1 MSKHFTLR
9 IFATLAFLPW
19 GLDDAAAARII
30 GGSAIF
36 TLNEGLANSIGEFDA
51 YFDDTKERDATL
63 SDPAPGNAPFSET
76 AANPGTIVLTD
87 AVRPF
92 GNVPSPY
99 PGTPGQTRSR
109 QVTTLDFDPADVLG
123 SWEPSNDDYAFVGNS
138 LLGEQIAF
146 TGMQRWSGNF
156 TGVLLY
162 GDFALRYVFDG
173 SSSRLLIASNID
185 FPHAAFAEVAS
196 PIITVSGSTLTISGE
211 LLTGGGLFVLD
222 PSALPGSL
230 LGSFAL
236 TASLTRPGDF
246 NQDGIVDG
254 SDFLVWQRDT
264 TVGELDDWKANF
276 GPNAASNATAAIPE
290 PLSFPLSIAAIAL
303 LVSQHGRWRRRI
315 K

>member
-185 FPHAAFAEVAS
+185 FPSGHRSCCNPRPINRKRGWNCRSSAPHGERS
-196 PIITVSGSTLTISGE
+196 PSPAMFRWTL
-211 LLTGGGLFVLD
+211 FQ
-222 PSALPGSL
+222 
-230 LGSFAL
+230 
-236 TASLTRPGDF
+236 PGD
-246 NQDGIVDG
+246 
-254 SDFLVWQRDT
+254 
-264 TVGELDDWKANF
+264 
-276 GPNAASNATAAIPE
+276 
-290 PLSFPLSIAAIAL
+290 IAC
-303 LVSQHGRWRRRI
+303 GF
-315 K
+315 